1 MPLFRSLLVL
11 EKNEATAT
19 VSPNPNPSC
28 CTILYKTYR
37 KGKNGKNRTEEK
49 EDLQSNAGW
58 KMGFCSEDNNS
69 VESGEN
75 ENTEGKNGKRAVNG
89 LAVNY
94 YVNKAFAFWRAV
106 AE

>member
-1 MPLFRSLLVL
+1 MPIFRSLLVL
-11 EKNEATAT
+11 EKNKATAT

-28 CTILYKTYR
+28 CIILYKTYR
-37 KGKNGKNRTEEK
+37 KGKNGKDRTEEK

-58 KMGFCSEDNNS
+58 KMGFCSKDNTS
-69 VESGEN
+69 AKSEEN

>member
-1 MPLFRSLLVL
+1 MVPIFRSLLVL
-11 EKNEATAT
+11 EKNTATAT
-19 VSPNPNPSC
+19 VNPNPNPSC
-28 CTILYKTYR
+28 CTIVCKTQR
-37 KGKNGKNRTEEK
+37 KGKNGKDRTEEK

-58 KMGFCSEDNNS
+58 KMGFCSEDNS
-69 VESGEN
+69 VESEEN
-75 ENTEGKNGKRAVNG
+75 ENTKGRNGKRAVNG